1 MSNEPKNTAMPT
13 ILAFHYQ
20 ILLALQKCFAISS
33 SQAVW
38 IEKDGDISIISE
50 NKEDSEQIEVKDYEN
65 PLTDNHENFW
75 KTLKNWLAPEF
86 DHKQYAHLI
95 LHTTQIFG
103 KNTKFSSWNNQDAE
117 TKLEILK
124 SIYNKNIEKDN
135 ERKENEL
142 SETDIYQIQRE
153 IFENNEESTIK
164 EVIEKII
171 INDESDDLDSEYNR
185 NKADKKFLPSWKSGC
200 YPDIIIHKRGSN
212 DDNFLVI
219 EFKTW

>member
-65 PLTDNHENFW
+65 PLTDNHENFC

-153 IFENNEESTIK
+153 IFENNEVFHFFLEWLYIWIIK
-164 EVIEKII
+164 LNSHLFSLFLSFCCCCIP
-171 INDESDDLDSEYNR
+171 SFYF
-185 NKADKKFLPSWKSGC
+185 KFIC
-200 YPDIIIHKRGSN
+200 
-212 DDNFLVI
+212 NFCSIYYCLRLL
-219 EFKTW
+219 FS